1 MSLTRISPP
10 HLRIALCSC
19 DMKNCRSLF
28 RFDGHCDLGWKLW
41 HVQLEKALQSPF
53 KPVLQHYSDNI
64 PICCDIHVLI
74 KRVSNVG
81 AIADADFSVSNEM
94 TLQT

>member
-1 MSLTRISPP
+1 MPSYSATAGMPCPRARAKIQWYEESMSLTRISPP

-28 RFDGHCDLGWKLW
+28 RFDGLVTLVGSCGM
-41 HVQLEKALQSPF
+41 
-53 KPVLQHYSDNI
+53 YR
-64 PICCDIHVLI
+64 HVLI